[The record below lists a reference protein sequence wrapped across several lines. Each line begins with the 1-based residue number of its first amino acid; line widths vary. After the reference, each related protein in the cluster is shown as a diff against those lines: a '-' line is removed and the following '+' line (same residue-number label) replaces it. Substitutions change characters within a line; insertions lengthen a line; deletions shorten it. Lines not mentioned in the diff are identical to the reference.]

1 VGRLLWVAL
10 LATALDITAAVALR
24 RWQPGPAGRVG
35 LALLPVPGNVTL
47 MVMILRG
54 IRRLDEF

>member
-1 VGRLLWVAL
+1 LWVAL